1 MPRNSLRAIAAA
13 SMMLAAATPAIAQ
26 DGVSDNIYLD
36 VISHENGAPMVVYVF
51 SDGAAAGYS
60 PVDALAI
67 AIDSEGVCIADFDA
81 SWDNVTP
88 DEAIYGPGS
97 PRSFGENKD
106 RKTISIE
113 KLPSYFAREAAAK
126 MLSKGM
132 VENEK
137 QTVPYFNCAG
147 KVWASVLSQQNLPNN

>member
-1 MPRNSLRAIAAA
+1 MPRKSLRAIAAA
-13 SMMLAAATPAIAQ
+13 SMMFATATAATAQ
-26 DGVSDNIYLD
+26 DGVSDNIYVD
-36 VISHENGAPMVVYVF
+36 VVTHENGAPMVVYVF
-51 SDGAAAGYS
+51 SDGAAGGYA

-67 AIDSEGVCIADFDA
+67 AIDGEGVCIADFDA

-88 DEAIYGPGS
+88 EEAIYGPGS
-97 PRSFGENKD
+97 PRMFGDNKD
-106 RKTISIE
+106 TKTIEIE

-126 MLSKGM
+126 MLSKGV

-147 KVWASVLSQQNLPNN
+147 KVWASVLSQSELPSN

>member
-1 MPRNSLRAIAAA
+1 MPRKSLRAVAAA
-13 SMMLAAATPAIAQ
+13 SMLFAAVGAANAQ
-26 DGVSDNIYLD
+26 DGVSDNVYVD
-36 VISHENGAPMVVYVF
+36 VVNHENGAPMVLFVF
-51 SDGAAAGYS
+51 SDGAAGGFS

-81 SWDNVTP
+81 SWDNFTP

-97 PRSFGENKD
+97 PRMFGENKD
-106 RKTISIE
+106 SKTIDIE

-126 MLSKGM
+126 MLSKG
-132 VENEK
+132 VVQDEK

-147 KVWASVLSQQNLPNN
+147 KVWASVLSQQDLPNN